1 MAWRRHS
8 NNVIKMRLFLVST
21 HFFQLL
27 PMIEIW
33 LWPFTILLLTPH
45 TAYIWKTDIWKEFKW
60 NSFVCPRSE
69 QHKNV
74 SGSIFWN
81 GGKNTQ
87 IKLCC
92 DYYIISET
100 NKTVWS
106 GVWTSF
112 WPLQS
117 VSQLGAVFT
126 HVWTRHAGLG
136 GGDVSW
142 NTVEAQLPTEPRR
155 SVVTDGEIWWFSA
168 PGSFTP
174 CWAEMQRCN
183 KLFRLDSIIFW
194 IVLLMLNKEIL
205 IKQEVFAL
213 SSIGPWHFISIL
225 M

>member
-1 MAWRRHS
+1 MEFFCLSALRATQKCVWFDILKRRKKHS
-8 NNVIKMRLFLVST
+8 NQVV
-21 HFFQLL
+21 
-27 PMIEIW
+27 
-33 LWPFTILLLTPH
+33 
-45 TAYIWKTDIWKEFKW
+45 
-60 NSFVCPRSE
+60 
-69 QHKNV
+69 
-74 SGSIFWN
+74 
-81 GGKNTQ
+81 
-87 IKLCC
+87 CC